1 MAMGVMTLTRVAA
14 AQTAQVEGPAAPNSQ
29 GTPLQLRGSASA
41 ATEEPVAPSTI
52 GWKLA
57 TMAAIAAGGAF
68 YLKRKQA
75 SNVAPAR
82 AIRVVSRVAVGVRTE
97 LVVVEVDGQ
106 RLLLGITPASV
117 QRLASLGDEPVA
129 PERGADDNASSA
141 ASLGERFDAVL
152 QRSAPP
158 RRDRGSA
165 KDDDAPMRSGELDVR
180 GLEEQ
185 ARGLAALRRR

>member
-14 AQTAQVEGPAAPNSQ
+14 AQTAQVEGPAAPSSQ

-57 TMAAIAAGGAF
+57 AMAAIAAGGAF

-82 AIRVVSRVAVGVRTE
+82 AIRVVSRVAVGVRSE
-97 LVVVEVDGQ
+97 LVVVEIDGQ

-129 PERGADDNASSA
+129 PERADDSGSDAV
-141 ASLGERFDAVL
+141 SLGERFDAVL
-152 QRSAPP
+152 KRSAPP

-165 KDDDAPMRSGELDVR
+165 RDDDAPMRSGELDVR